1 MNKPNYFLKHLCSL
15 MIFTIFC
22 LFLAGCNPNGAFSA
36 PQGDN
41 DKKLVSIQISPADIT
56 TQGTSNLSIAKGNS
70 QPFIAIAK
78 YSDGTIED
86 ITASAVWSISD
97 DTVAT
102 IDRGGFINGI

>member
-36 PQGDN
+36 PQGNN

-56 TQGTSNLSIAKGNS
+56 TQDPTYPLPKEIAS
-70 QPFIAIAK
+70 HLLL
-78 YSDGTIED
+78 
-86 ITASAVWSISD
+86 
-97 DTVAT
+97 
-102 IDRGGFINGI
+102 